1 MAQDRTLVDAS
12 STTGE
17 AVDYDKML
25 EVFQNGIEQ
34 HQDNIIKLTL
44 EALEGDKG
52 ITETS
57 PSMETRFL
65 TPAGSTRP
73 KTNDY
78 DYSAVS
84 SRGVKGPKKGEVA
97 TILQALMENSTQ
109 NQITVGGSRFMKD
122 QAKFS
127 MESYWEKR
135 KKRQPGA
142 DGDRTRQL
150 SERGDK
156 IMAAVALAGD
166 AVKGVSGQIGAELS
180 AIRSLELSSAYLHRR
195 MQLGP
200 THNLNYDA
208 EILPP
213 EVVIGVKNGHQIVE
227 NILHDDADPSGLHGN
242 ALLSGMKYQTDP
254 QHHGAGAPPPPK
266 VNAPGSSGP
275 S

>member
-1 MAQDRTLVDAS
+1 MAQDRTLVDAN

-25 EVFQNGIEQ
+25 EMFQNGIEQ

-52 ITETS
+52 VAEKA

-65 TPAGSTRP
+65 TPAGSTRS

-84 SRGVKGPKKGEVA
+84 SRGVKGPKKGDVA
-97 TILQALMENSTQ
+97 TILHALMENSTH
-109 NQITVGGSRFMKD
+109 NKPATRFMKD
-122 QAKFS
+122 QSRFS

-135 KKRQPGA
+135 EKKGPGA
-142 DGDRTRQL
+142 SGDRTRQL

-166 AVKGVSGQIGAELS
+166 AVKGVSGKIGAELH

-195 MQLGP
+195 MQLGA
-200 THNLNYDA
+200 THTLNYDA

-213 EVVIGVKNGHQIVE
+213 EVVVGIKNGHQNTE
-227 NILHDDADPSGLHGN
+227 NMLYKDADPSGLHGN
-242 ALLSGMKYQTDP
+242 KMMQGFVRPSDGK
-254 QHHGAGAPPPPK
+254 HHGAGSPRPAT
-266 VNAPGSSGP
+266 SSGP
-275 S
+275 SGP